1 MRKLLFIL
9 TALCFS
15 TVAQAQFIFSPG
27 IHYTS
32 STVTQQFPTGDVE
45 SKTDGMAID
54 LRLGYIMPMG
64 LYLGGMYSIQSGVV
78 ANRLS
83 IGTDDDR
90 SGSLIGPTIGYYS
103 MMGFY
108 LLGTYHITGK
118 TRAENSGSHIE
129 YSGGKGP
136 QVDMGWVFPLASSFA
151 IGPQLTYTSIEY
163 SEVDT
168 NTGSAT
174 TGYKTSDIRPYVTL
188 WFMF

>member
-1 MRKLLFIL
+1 MKKLLLVIA
-9 TALCFS
+9 ALSFS
-15 TVAQAQFIFSPG
+15 AVAQAQLVFSPG
-27 IHYTS
+27 IHYATS
-32 STVTQQFPTGDVE
+32 THTGQFPTGDVNNK
-45 SKTDGMAID
+45 SDGMAID

-64 LYLGGMYSIQSGVV
+64 LYLGGMYSIQSGIV
-78 ANRLS
+78 ANRVG

-90 SGSLIGPTIGYYS
+90 SGHLIGPTIGYYS

-118 TRAENSGSHIE
+118 TRAENSGAHVE
-129 YSGGKGP
+129 YTGAKGP
-136 QVDMGWVFPLASSFA
+136 QVDVGWVFPLASSFA
-151 IGPQLTYTSIEY
+151 IGPQVTYTSIEY

-168 NTGSAT
+168 NTASTT